1 MATESF
7 HKRSGYVLVLIRITV
22 PGRLLP
28 SEDPIAESVLEWTI
42 MRDSR
47 DIRQLMV
54 WMEES
59 EGRKERSIF
68 MNRALDLMEEIQY
81 ALSRLDELR

>member
-1 MATESF
+1 MS
-7 HKRSGYVLVLIRITV
+7 
-22 PGRLLP
+22 GRLLP
-28 SEDPIAESVLEWTI
+28 SEAPIAESVLEWTI

-54 WMEES
+54 WLEES
-59 EGRKERSIF
+59 EGRKERSVF
-68 MNRALDLMEEIQY
+68 MSRALDLMDEIQY

>member
-1 MATESF
+1 M
-7 HKRSGYVLVLIRITV
+7 
-22 PGRLLP
+22 P

-54 WMEES
+54 WLEES
-59 EGRKERSIF
+59 EGRKERAVF
-68 MNRALDLMEEIQY
+68 MGRALDLMDEIQY

>member
-1 MATESF
+1 M
-7 HKRSGYVLVLIRITV
+7 

-68 MNRALDLMEEIQY
+68 MNRALDLMDEIQY

>member
-1 MATESF
+1 MPPQVIVS
-7 HKRSGYVLVLIRITV
+7 
-22 PGRLLP
+22 GRLLP

-54 WMEES
+54 WLEES
-59 EGRKERSIF
+59 EGRKERAIF
-68 MNRALDLMEEIQY
+68 MSRALDLMVEIQY

>member
-7 HKRSGYVLVLIRITV
+7 HKRSGYVLVIIRITV

-59 EGRKERSIF
+59 VGRKERSIF
-68 MNRALDLMEEIQY
+68 MNRALDLMDEIQY

>member
-1 MATESF
+1 M
-7 HKRSGYVLVLIRITV
+7 

-42 MRDSR
+42 TRDSR

-68 MNRALDLMEEIQY
+68 MSRALDLMDEIQY
-81 ALSRLDELR
+81 ALTRLDELR

>member
-1 MATESF
+1 MS
-7 HKRSGYVLVLIRITV
+7 
-22 PGRLLP
+22 GRLLP

-54 WMEES
+54 WLEES
-59 EGRKERSIF
+59 EGRKERAIF
-68 MNRALDLMEEIQY
+68 MSRALDLMDEIQY
-81 ALSRLDELR
+81 ALGRLDELR

>member
-1 MATESF
+1 MS
-7 HKRSGYVLVLIRITV
+7 R
-22 PGRLLP
+22 RLLP

-54 WMEES
+54 WLEES
-59 EGRKERSIF
+59 EGRKERSVF
-68 MNRALDLMEEIQY
+68 MSRALDLMDEIQY

>member
-7 HKRSGYVLVLIRITV
+7 HKRSGYVLVIIRITV

-68 MNRALDLMEEIQY
+68 MNRALDLMDEIQ
-81 ALSRLDELR
+81 

>member
-1 MATESF
+1 MS
-7 HKRSGYVLVLIRITV
+7 
-22 PGRLLP
+22 GRLSP

-54 WMEES
+54 WLEES
-59 EGRKERSIF
+59 EGRKERSVF
-68 MNRALDLMEEIQY
+68 MSRALDLMDEIQY

>member
-1 MATESF
+1 MS
-7 HKRSGYVLVLIRITV
+7 
-22 PGRLLP
+22 GRLLP

-54 WMEES
+54 WLEES
-59 EGRKERSIF
+59 EGRKERSVF
-68 MNRALDLMEEIQY
+68 MSRASDLMDEIQY

>member
-1 MATESF
+1 M
-7 HKRSGYVLVLIRITV
+7 RSEYVCVVSRYTV

-42 MRDSR
+42 KRDSR

-59 EGRKERSIF
+59 EGRKERAVF
-68 MNRALDLMEEIQY
+68 MSRALDLMDEIQY

>member
-1 MATESF
+1 MS
-7 HKRSGYVLVLIRITV
+7 
-22 PGRLLP
+22 GRLLP

-54 WMEES
+54 WLEES
-59 EGRKERSIF
+59 EGRKEMAVF
-68 MNRALDLMEEIQY
+68 MSRALDLMDEIQY
-81 ALSRLDELR
+81 ALSRLEELR

>member
-1 MATESF
+1 
-7 HKRSGYVLVLIRITV
+7 
-22 PGRLLP
+22 
-28 SEDPIAESVLEWTI
+28 

-54 WMEES
+54 WLEES
-59 EGRKERSIF
+59 EGRKERAIF
-68 MNRALDLMEEIQY
+68 MSRALDLMDEIQY

>member
-1 MATESF
+1 MS
-7 HKRSGYVLVLIRITV
+7 
-22 PGRLLP
+22 GRLLP

-54 WMEES
+54 WLEQS
-59 EGRKERSIF
+59 EGRKERAVF
-68 MNRALDLMEEIQY
+68 MSRALDLMDEIQY
-81 ALSRLDELR
+81 ALGRLDELR

>member
-1 MATESF
+1 MS
-7 HKRSGYVLVLIRITV
+7 
-22 PGRLLP
+22 GRLLP

-54 WMEES
+54 WLEES
-59 EGRKERSIF
+59 EGRKERSVF
-68 MNRALDLMEEIQY
+68 MSRALDLMDEIQY
-81 ALSRLDELR
+81 ALGRLDELR

>member
-1 MATESF
+1 M
-7 HKRSGYVLVLIRITV
+7 

-42 MRDSR
+42 TRDSR

-59 EGRKERSIF
+59 EGRKERAIF
-68 MNRALDLMEEIQY
+68 MSRALDLMDEIQY
-81 ALSRLDELR
+81 ALLSLIHI

>member
-1 MATESF
+1 MVMS
-7 HKRSGYVLVLIRITV
+7 
-22 PGRLLP
+22 GRLLP

-42 MRDSR
+42 TRDSR

-54 WMEES
+54 WLEQS
-59 EGRKERSIF
+59 EGRKERAVF
-68 MNRALDLMEEIQY
+68 MSRALDLMDEIQY

>member
-1 MATESF
+1 MS
-7 HKRSGYVLVLIRITV
+7 
-22 PGRLLP
+22 GRLLP
-28 SEDPIAESVLEWTI
+28 SEDPIAESGLEWTI

-54 WMEES
+54 WLEES
-59 EGRKERSIF
+59 EGRKERAVF
-68 MNRALDLMEEIQY
+68 MSRALDLMDEIQY

>member
-1 MATESF
+1 M
-7 HKRSGYVLVLIRITV
+7 
-22 PGRLLP
+22 P

-54 WMEES
+54 WLEES
-59 EGRKERSIF
+59 EGRKERSVF
-68 MNRALDLMEEIQY
+68 MSRALDLMDEIQY
-81 ALSRLDELR
+81 ALGRLDELR

>member
-1 MATESF
+1 MVMS
-7 HKRSGYVLVLIRITV
+7 
-22 PGRLLP
+22 GRLLP

-54 WMEES
+54 WLEES
-59 EGRKERSIF
+59 EGRKERSVF
-68 MNRALDLMEEIQY
+68 MSRALDLMDEIQY

>member
-1 MATESF
+1 MS
-7 HKRSGYVLVLIRITV
+7 
-22 PGRLLP
+22 GRLLP

-54 WMEES
+54 WLEES
-59 EGRKERSIF
+59 EGRKERAVF
-68 MNRALDLMEEIQY
+68 MRRALDLMDEIQY

>member
-1 MATESF
+1 MSTLTAGHVWTS
-7 HKRSGYVLVLIRITV
+7 VA
-22 PGRLLP
+22 

-54 WMEES
+54 WLEES
-59 EGRKERSIF
+59 EGRKERAVF
-68 MNRALDLMEEIQY
+68 MSRALDLMDEIQY

>member
-7 HKRSGYVLVLIRITV
+7 HKRSGYVLVIIRITV

-68 MNRALDLMEEIQY
+68 MNRALDLMDEIQY

>member
-1 MATESF
+1 
-7 HKRSGYVLVLIRITV
+7 V
-22 PGRLLP
+22 PGCLLP

-42 MRDSR
+42 TRDSR

-59 EGRKERSIF
+59 EGRKERAIF
-68 MNRALDLMEEIQY
+68 MSRALDLMDEIQY

>member
-1 MATESF
+1 M
-7 HKRSGYVLVLIRITV
+7 

-42 MRDSR
+42 TRDSR

-59 EGRKERSIF
+59 EGRKERAIF
-68 MNRALDLMEEIQY
+68 MSRALYLMDEIQY
-81 ALSRLDELR
+81 ALTRLDELR